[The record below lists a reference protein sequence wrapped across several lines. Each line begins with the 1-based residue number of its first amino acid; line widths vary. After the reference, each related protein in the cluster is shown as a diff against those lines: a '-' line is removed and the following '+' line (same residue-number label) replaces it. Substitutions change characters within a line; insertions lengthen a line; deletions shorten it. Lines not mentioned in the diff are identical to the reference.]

1 MNASAS
7 LPSSHQVDDGSDGH
21 QHHIA
26 QAKANVAAKV
36 LSPGITDA
44 STCNS
49 PAPRLKHYRT
59 PACTRSGGSAA
70 GKQLKMFKCSV
81 LAKSP

>member
-26 QAKANVAAKV
+26 QAKADVAAKV
-36 LSPGITDA
+36 LPPGIANT

-49 PAPRLKHYRT
+49 T
-59 PACTRSGGSAA
+59 STSAKA
-70 GKQLKMFKCSV
+70 LPNTSMHKVSWKCSRQAAEHVQGFV

>member
-7 LPSSHQVDDGSDGH
+7 LPTSHQVDDGSDGH

-26 QAKANVAAKV
+26 QAKANVTAKV
-36 LSPGITDA
+36 LPPGITDA

-49 PAPRLKHYRT
+49 T
-59 PACTRSGGSAA
+59 SSSAKA
-70 GKQLKMFKCSV
+70 LPNISMHKVS
-81 LAKSP
+81 